1 MKKVLIV
8 DDNMTNRELL
18 KAIFAQKTDEKYD
31 IIEADSGISAL
42 EIIKKNPPQIIL
54 LDVQMPEM
62 NGYEVC
68 QKLKADEEFK
78 SIPILFITALTD
90 TKEKVKGLQL
100 GAGDYI
106 TKPINPE
113 ETLARVSTHLAI
125 KQAEEDRIEKENL
138 QSIRDMIATYNHN
151 MNQPLMTAFTYLEIL
166 LTKFSDESDKTHQTV
181 LKIKA
186 QLDKVNAILKK
197 IQEIETVQ
205 RMEYVEG
212 SGMLD
217 LGDLTSGKE

>member
-1 MKKVLIV
+1 LS
-8 DDNMTNRELL
+8 
-18 KAIFAQKTDEKYD
+18 YD
-31 IIEADSGISAL
+31 ILMRYD
-42 EIIKKNPPQIIL
+42 L
-54 LDVQMPEM
+54 L
-62 NGYEVC
+62 G
-68 QKLKADEEFK
+68 
-78 SIPILFITALTD
+78 
-90 TKEKVKGLQL
+90 
-100 GAGDYI
+100 
-106 TKPINPE
+106 
-113 ETLARVSTHLAI
+113 I